1 MAYADYDFYSNVF
14 LGVEINP
21 SEFDRLSE
29 RASEIIDTL
38 TYSKITEDMLKK
50 ESLANKIKKAN
61 CALAEQLL
69 IMKNHYDTT
78 GNGAIASIKAGEES
92 VTYNKNNN
100 NDNNSFLHIQKDIQ
114 KTAISIISKY
124 LIGTSLL
131 YMGVD

>member
-14 LGVEINP
+14 LGEDIKPNQ
-21 SEFDRLSE
+21 FDRLAE

-38 TYSKITEDMLKK
+38 IYSRITDDMLKNEK
-50 ESLANKIKKAN
+50 LAVKIKKAN

-69 IMKNHYDTT
+69 IMKDHYNST
-78 GNGAIASIKAGEES
+78 GNGTIASIKAGEES
-92 VTYNKNNN
+92 VTYNKNNQ
-100 NDNNSFLHIQKDIQ
+100 NNSFLYIQKDMQ